1 MMSFKDAL
9 NKLIFEHGIDI
20 LNDKFKTRSYLYDL
34 VGFNHY
40 ENKLIENFLL
50 LDYVFNLV
58 DIFQSKGLNEGR
70 LYLQEKY
77 ENFKYDITKKEYVD
91 SINPIALIIC
101 INEFQ

>member
-40 ENKLIENFLL
+40 ENKLIENFWLL
-50 LDYVFNLV
+50 NYVFNLV
-58 DIFQSKGLNEGR
+58 DIFEKKGLREGR
-70 LYLQEKY
+70 FFLEQKY
-77 ENFKYDITKKEYVD
+77 ENFKDDITKKEYVD

-101 INEFQ
+101 SREN

>member
-9 NKLIFEHGIDI
+9 NKLIFEHGIEI

-50 LDYVFNLV
+50 LNYVFNLV
-58 DIFQSKGLNEGR
+58 DIFQSKGLKDGR

-77 ENFKYDITKKEYVD
+77 EDFKYDITKKEYID
-91 SINPIALIIC
+91 SINPIAFLIC
-101 INEFQ
+101 VDEF